1 MYLWVQRIWQTHH
14 IGTSAAFYAIS
25 ILSVRFLLI
34 ITILMPF
41 KFGVEVDF
49 DVEFFIFLGDNNAVH
64 QQAEVGVAD
73 GSFLNDLLD

>member
-1 MYLWVQRIWQTHH
+1 MIYWQACR
-14 IGTSAAFYAIS
+14 IGTPAVLLCYKHSLRQIS
-25 ILSVRFLLI
+25 LLI

-49 DVEFFIFLGDNNAVH
+49 DVEFFIFLNAVH

>member
-1 MYLWVQRIWQTHH
+1 MVRLPFFLCNKHSLRQ
-14 IGTSAAFYAIS
+14 IS
-25 ILSVRFLLI
+25 LLI

-41 KFGVEVDF
+41 KLGIEVDF

>member
-1 MYLWVQRIWQTHH
+1 
-14 IGTSAAFYAIS
+14 
-25 ILSVRFLLI
+25 
-34 ITILMPF
+34 MPF

-49 DVEFFIFLGDNNAVH
+49 DVEFFIFLGDDNAVH

>member
-1 MYLWVQRIWQTHH
+1 MIYWQTHR
-14 IGTSAAFYAIS
+14 IGTPAVLLCYKHSLRQIS
-25 ILSVRFLLI
+25 LLI

>member
-1 MYLWVQRIWQTHH
+1 
-14 IGTSAAFYAIS
+14 
-25 ILSVRFLLI
+25 
-34 ITILMPF
+34 MPF

-73 GSFLNDLLD
+73 GSFLNDLLYDNASGITIKIVYIYVFCNTFLLNK

>member
-1 MYLWVQRIWQTHH
+1 M
-14 IGTSAAFYAIS
+14 GAANLADAPYRN
-25 ILSVRFLLI
+25 VCRFLRYKHPIRKITILI

-41 KFGVEVDF
+41 KLGIEVDF